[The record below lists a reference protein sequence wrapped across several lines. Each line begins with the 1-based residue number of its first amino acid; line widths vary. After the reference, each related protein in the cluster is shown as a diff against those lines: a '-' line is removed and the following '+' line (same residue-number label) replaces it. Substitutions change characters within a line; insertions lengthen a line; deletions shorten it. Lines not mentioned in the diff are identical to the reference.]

1 MRSASLL
8 LLLSAAACS
17 KNGAAP
23 TGADAGTA
31 APPLPSGQ
39 YSSGG
44 MDSGG
49 ASAQAATGGGAC
61 KLDVAPFV
69 IDKGV
74 RSETGVTVVRLADD
88 RLAAGYA
95 NGEGTPKVAIVSPA
109 DGTASLVDV
118 DLGKLPELS
127 QKPAPKTQRVV
138 HRVTPLGANGL
149 KMRVAVDLT
158 ETRADGSRVV
168 RCGPADDEAW
178 QSFDGVSAYEPSDA
192 GAPGNVPE
200 LRDCRSFSAGGT
212 SWTESFVADTS
223 GAIQS
228 AWVIH
233 PSTGALDDAQGLLQ
247 HQAVPPEAGRTTPRV
262 GQLDRFGYTQLT
274 SARLGDAGFL
284 VSARS
289 NGKLRLAK
297 RGADWSP
304 ADEITDFWYGSPI
317 GLPALASRDAK
328 VVVVAP
334 IAGKLDLV
342 GATFPVEAKI
352 ARPAPLAIDEPAG
365 ATPLPPD
372 SERTSVTVAIASRG
386 QVIAAFLDGRAG
398 KRRPRFVLLD
408 DALKAQGA
416 SFEPLGTADAD
427 VADLK
432 LTILPD
438 DRVLVTALVAHPG
451 AGLALEAAVVGCGL
465 IPAVTAAPPP
475 ATDAAP

>member
-1 MRSASLL
+1 MRSAPLI

-23 TGADAGTA
+23 TGADAGT

-61 KLDVAPFV
+61 KLDVPPFV

-74 RSETGVTVVRLADD
+74 RGETGVTVVRLADD

-95 NGEGTPKVAIVSPA
+95 SGEGTPKVAIVSPA

-118 DLGKLPELS
+118 DLRKLPELS
-127 QKPAPKTQRVV
+127 QKPAPRTQRVV
-138 HRVTPLGANGL
+138 HRVTPIGANGL

-158 ETRADGSRVV
+158 ETRADGSRLV
-168 RCGPADDEAW
+168 RCGPADDEPW

-200 LRDCRSFSAGGT
+200 LRECRSFSAGGT
-212 SWTESFVADTS
+212 SWSESFVADTT
-223 GAIQS
+223 GAIES
-228 AWVIH
+228 RWVVR
-233 PSTGALDDAQGLLQ
+233 PAAGALDDAHALVQRQ
-247 HQAVPPEAGRTTPRV
+247 VVPLEAGRTTPRV

-284 VSARS
+284 VGARS

-304 ADEITDFWYGSPI
+304 ADETTDFWYGSPI
-317 GLPALASRDAK
+317 GLAALAARDAK

-334 IAGKLDLV
+334 IAGKLELV

-352 ARPAPLAIDEPAG
+352 AKPAPLVIDEPAG
-365 ATPLPPD
+365 AAPLPPD

-386 QVIAAFLDGRAG
+386 QVIAAFLDGRTG

-438 DRVLVTALVAHPG
+438 DRVLVTALIAHPG
-451 AGLALEAAVVGCGL
+451 AGLSLEAAVVGCGFL
-465 IPAVTAAPPP
+465 PAITAAPPP
-475 ATDAAP
+475 AADAAP